1 MNVNT
6 KLEIAVEIM
15 AAKIAKTAREEKN
28 QDSEEI
34 KRLLKE
40 RTEMYQGNEEII
52 DKIIEKY
59 GEEKD
64 KKILEKKTYD
74 KSESSVDER

>member
-15 AAKIAKTAREEKN
+15 AAKIAKIAREEKN

-40 RTEMYQGNEEII
+40 RIEMYQGNEEII

>member
-15 AAKIAKTAREEKN
+15 AAKIEKIAREEKN
-28 QDSEEI
+28 QNSEEI

-40 RTEMYQGNEEII
+40 RIEMYQGNEEII
-52 DKIIEKY
+52 EKY
-59 GEEKD
+59 GED
-64 KKILEKKTYD
+64 I
-74 KSESSVDER
+74 KS